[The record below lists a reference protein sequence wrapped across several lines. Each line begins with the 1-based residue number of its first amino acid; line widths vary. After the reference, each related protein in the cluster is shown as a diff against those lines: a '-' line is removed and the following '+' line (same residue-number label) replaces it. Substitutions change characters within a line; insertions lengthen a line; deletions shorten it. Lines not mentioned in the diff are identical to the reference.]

1 MVFSTPET
9 PHTADSDTAAKTPS
23 TGLRRSVTALA
34 VFCAKKAALVTKKL
48 KLKPSHHHPSHPSPK
63 SPLACPKKML
73 KTISQSAMSLVQKKK
88 TGRRE
93 EEEDEEEE
101 EWGQGGVWQRGILMG
116 DKCQP
121 LEFSG
126 AIYYDSN
133 GNKMNEP
140 PLRSPR
146 ASPLP
151 GYLLRKP

>member
-1 MVFSTPET
+1 MVFSTPGPPPT
-9 PHTADSDTAAKTPS
+9 SDSGTAAKTPS
-23 TGLRRSVTALA
+23 TGLLRSVTALA
-34 VFCAKKAALVTKKL
+34 TFCAKTAALVTKKL
-48 KLKPSHHHPSHPSPK
+48 KLSPR
-63 SPLACPKKML
+63 SPFPCPKKML
-73 KTISQSAMSLVQKKK
+73 KTIGQSATSLIQKKK
-88 TGRRE
+88 TGRLE
-93 EEEDEEEE
+93 EEEDEEEEEEEE

-121 LEFSG
+121 LDFPG

-151 GYLLRKP
+151 GYLLRKPQP